1 MARLPKKPKEETGFF
16 ESYAHFSR
24 TLRAWLVA
32 YGVGVPVLLVSQE
45 FIARAIIRAG
55 TGGLITWLFLAGVA
69 IQVLAALSYKYS
81 MAYLYF
87 AETDSL
93 PDDAWQV
100 GLSAWLSRAVWL
112 EMLFD
117 VVSIGLFVYG
127 TFKVVAAVL
136 APA

>member
-1 MARLPKKPKEETGFF
+1 MARPLQKPREESGFY

-45 FIARAIIRAG
+45 FIARAIIKAG

-69 IQVLAALSYKYS
+69 IQVLAALLYKYS
-81 MAYLYF
+81 MAYLYS
-87 AETDSL
+87 AEVEPALNTTRRVRV
-93 PDDAWQV
+93 AE
-100 GLSAWLSRAVWL
+100 WLSDAIWL
-112 EMLFD
+112 EALFD
-117 VVSIGLFVYG
+117 IVAIVLFVSG

-136 APA
+136 VPV